1 MITIKESDTNNIVE
15 KCERKYAEL
24 EIAVQNYLQNVRDF
38 IDELPSAL
46 EDAKDS
52 SKYNS
57 ITKQILWDINDVV
70 NPVIE
75 TMESDKGLFYDLDIT
90 KIYDEI
96 ED

>member
-1 MITIKESDTNNIVE
+1 MITIKESNTNDIVE

-46 EDAKDS
+46 EDVKDS

-57 ITKQILWDINDVV
+57 ITKQILWDVNDVV
-70 NPVIE
+70 NPVME

-90 KIYDEI
+90 KVYNDI
-96 ED
+96 